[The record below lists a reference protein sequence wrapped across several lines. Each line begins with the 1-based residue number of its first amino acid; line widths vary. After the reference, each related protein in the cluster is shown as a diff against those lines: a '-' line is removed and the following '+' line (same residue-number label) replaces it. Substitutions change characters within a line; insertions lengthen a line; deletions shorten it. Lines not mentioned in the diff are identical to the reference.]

1 MVIQTTSF
9 TDIKEYN
16 SKHQTTTLLYMISLA
31 LPSSAILKPAQ
42 QRVQE
47 QFTKIK
53 RNFLEV
59 QINLKNLQY
68 FFMEFGEMI

>member
-1 MVIQTTSF
+1 
-9 TDIKEYN
+9 
-16 SKHQTTTLLYMISLA
+16 MISLA

-68 FFMEFGEMI
+68 FFMVFGEMI